1 MVKPI
6 DLKKRAI
13 YVYLPSE
20 EMAEEWKKLAKEAG
34 VSVSKFVQEHVEN
47 SLRQEKDKKFVSRAN
62 LIKKIEELQ
71 EENKKLRETNRIL
84 KAAYEKLEE
93 ELKHYRA
100 KPFLELQE
108 GSRFYEKELV
118 KVLKEKKKVSNEEL
132 LEILGV
138 NPKQTE
144 LIKAISR
151 QLQNLEAYG
160 LVEPTFDGWRWL
172 G

>member
-20 EMAEEWKKLAKEAG
+20 EMAEEWKKLAKESG
-34 VSVSKFVQEHVEN
+34 VSISKFVQEHVEN
-47 SLRQEKDKKFVSRAN
+47 SLRQEKGKKFVY

-71 EENKKLRETNRIL
+71 EENKKLREENRIL

-144 LIKAISR
+144 LIKAISK